1 MFISKRKKAMKNEKG
16 MVLVLAIFMLAL
28 LSMIGL
34 SSMMTSTTDINIAG
48 NEKFS
53 KLVYYQSESGL
64 TLAGEMIEQKA
75 RKTAPILSDNSFFVD
90 TVSTGTGT
98 INNTI
103 NTITVIDGSC
113 FKDEP
118 REKTDNNTIWHKNDQ
133 EEDIIEDEPDI
144 RLSGNLNA
152 VLDIDQLGV
161 KNAPGENV
169 EFTFQGQGGRKIY
182 LYHIESVAALPS
194 NSSIKAD
201 HIMGFQFVE

>member
-1 MFISKRKKAMKNEKG
+1 MKNEKG

-34 SSMMTSTTDINIAG
+34 SSMMTSTTDITIAG

-53 KLVYYQSESGL
+53 KIVYYQSESGL

-75 RKTAPILSDNSFFVD
+75 RKTAPIVSDNSSFVD
-90 TVSTGTGT
+90 TVTTGTGT

-118 REKTDNNTIWHKNDQ
+118 RETTDNNKIWNKNDR
-133 EEDIIEDEPDI
+133 EEDTLDPDEANFGPDI
-144 RLSGNLNA
+144 RLSGNLDA
-152 VLDIDQLGV
+152 VLDIDQLSV
-161 KNAPGENV
+161 KNAPGTNV
-169 EFTFQGQGGRKIY
+169 EFTFHGQGGKKIY